1 MATTSFREMWTTFI
15 IVGVLMFSMISFI
28 VISQQNNGVD
38 DTILENS
45 LINKT
50 FSNLGQNLTILEN
63 NTQTQR
69 QNFESEIPERG
80 FGSLIIFSIVGITQ
94 KFTGLL
100 IGIYNIFIV
109 LPSSILGISPV
120 VTSAISSILIVSLV
134 LLGWRVYRI
143 GS

>member
-1 MATTSFREMWTTFI
+1 MFTTIAFIAT
-15 IVGVLMFSMISFI
+15 
-28 VISQQNNGVD
+28 SQNDNGVD
-38 DTILENS
+38 NTILENP
-45 LINKT
+45 LINST
-50 FSNLGQNLTILEN
+50 FIKLGQNLTILEN

-69 QNFESEIPERG
+69 GNFESEIPERG

-109 LPSSILGISPV
+109 LPSSILGVSQV

>member
-1 MATTSFREMWTTFI
+1 MAITSFREIWTTFI
-15 IVGVLMFSMISFI
+15 IIGVLMFSMISFI
-28 VISQQNNGVD
+28 VISQQNNDVEN
-38 DTILENS
+38 TILENP
-45 LINKT
+45 LINST
-50 FSNLGQNLTILEN
+50 FVNLEQNLSVLEAD
-63 NTQTQR
+63 TETQR
-69 QNFESEIPERG
+69 DSFESEIPERG

-120 VTSAISSILIVSLV
+120 VTSAMSSILLVSLL